1 MSRILPSWTGHFLG
15 HLQPEESTIS
25 GDQKAMRIKN
35 ISIQDFRSFNHF
47 ELKNLGRVNLLV
59 GTNNSGKT
67 TVLEAVNILMA
78 NGDFTAIWHTHLRR
92 GEDFYGERDPVTA
105 TLGRQVDIRR
115 LFRGHEIE
123 IGKHFQLS
131 AESDFG
137 GFAMVAKIDEY
148 RPAQQQLFDT
158 EPVPVESSEDLLPP
172 LSLTLHWLHGP
183 GKELSIPISRRG
195 GVSSDAI
202 RRSSGRIIGLET
214 YPIQFVTASSL
225 TADAV
230 ASMFEDI
237 VLTPEED
244 LVTEAMRIVEPDIE
258 RIASSGS
265 ERLSSSIR
273 AARRG
278 GILVRLKGIKDRVP
292 IGSMGDG
299 IWRMLGLA
307 LSAVQSGNGILLVD
321 EIDTGLHHTV
331 MEDMWKFL
339 YACSKRYNVQIIA
352 TTHSWDCYHSL
363 AVICRDY
370 ISDGSDVT
378 ISRIERG
385 REEAVAYTEQEIV
398 AAADR
403 DIEVR

>member
-1 MSRILPSWTGHFLG
+1 MRLKRLSLKEFRGFRRFELENLG
-15 HLQPEESTIS
+15 H
-25 GDQKAMRIKN
+25 
-35 ISIQDFRSFNHF
+35 
-47 ELKNLGRVNLLV
+47 VNLLV
-59 GTNNSGKT
+59 GTNNCGKT
-67 TVLEAVNILMA
+67 TVLEAINILAA
-78 NGDFTAIWHTHLRR
+78 NGDFAAIWFTLLRR
-92 GEDFYGERDPVTA
+92 GEDIYGERDPVTSGV
-105 TLGRQVDIRR
+105 GRQADIRR

-123 IGKHFQLS
+123 VGKYFEVS
-131 AESDFG
+131 AETDSG
-137 GFAMVAKIDEY
+137 GLVMVAKIDEY
-148 RPAQQQLFDT
+148 RSPQGQLF
-158 EPVPVESSEDLLPP
+158 EPEAQTGESPEELLPP
-172 LSLTLHWLHGP
+172 LSLSLHWMQKP
-183 GKELSIPISRRG
+183 VKELSIPISRRG
-195 GVSSDAI
+195 GISSDAI
-202 RRSSGRIIGLET
+202 RRYAGRVIGSES
-214 YPIQFVTASSL
+214 YPTRFITSSSL
-225 TADAV
+225 TTDIV

-244 LVTEAMRIVEPDIE
+244 LVTEALRMIEPDIE

-265 ERLSSSIR
+265 ERIRSGVR
-273 AARRG
+273 AAYRG

-307 LSAVQSGNGILLVD
+307 LAVVQSANGILLID

-331 MEDMWKFL
+331 MQEMWRFL
-339 YACSKRYNVQIIA
+339 YACSKQYSVQIIA

-370 ISDGSDVT
+370 VSEGSEVT

-385 REEAVAYTEQEIV
+385 REKAVNYSEQEIV

>member
-1 MSRILPSWTGHFLG
+1 
-15 HLQPEESTIS
+15 
-25 GDQKAMRIKN
+25 MRLKN
-35 ISIQDFRSFNHF
+35 VSIQNFRSFTRF

-67 TVLEAVNILMA
+67 TVLEAINILMA
-78 NGDFTAIWHTHLRR
+78 NGDFTAIWSTHMRR

-105 TLGRQVDIRR
+105 STGRQVDIRR

-123 IGKHFQLS
+123 VGMDFRLS

-137 GFAMVAKIDEY
+137 GFEMIATIDEY
-148 RPAQQQLFDT
+148 RPSQQQLFET
-158 EPVPVESSEDLLPP
+158 EPQPVESSEELLPP
-172 LSLTLHWLHGP
+172 LSLSLHWSRGP
-183 GKELSIPISRRG
+183 GKELNIPISRRG

-202 RRSSGRIIGLET
+202 RRNVGRTVGVDT
-214 YPIQFVTASSL
+214 CPILFVTASSL
-225 TADAV
+225 TADTV

-244 LVTEAMRIVEPDIE
+244 LVTDAMRIIEPDIE

-265 ERLSSSIR
+265 DRMRSGMRVAS
-273 AARRG
+273 RG

-307 LSAVQSGNGILLVD
+307 LAAVQSGNGILLVD

-339 YACSKRYNVQIIA
+339 HDCSKRYNVQIIA

-370 ISDGSDVT
+370 VSDGSEVT

-385 REEAVAYTEQEIV
+385 REEAVGYTEQEIV
-398 AAADR
+398 AVADR
-403 DIEVR
+403 AIEVR

>member
-1 MSRILPSWTGHFLG
+1 
-15 HLQPEESTIS
+15 
-25 GDQKAMRIKN
+25 MRLKK
-35 ISIQDFRSFNHF
+35 ISIEDFRSFSRF
-47 ELKNLGRVNLLV
+47 ELKDLGRVNLLV

-78 NGDFTAIWHTHLRR
+78 NGDFTAIWSTLLRR
-92 GEDFYGERDPVTA
+92 GEDLYGERDPVTA
-105 TLGRQVDIRR
+105 STGRQVDIRR

-123 IGKHFQLS
+123 IGKYFQLN
-131 AESDFG
+131 ADSDFG
-137 GFAMVAKIDEY
+137 GLSMIAKIDEY
-148 RPAQQQLFDT
+148 RPAQQQLFEM
-158 EPVPVESSEDLLPP
+158 EPQPVESSEELLTP
-172 LSLTLHWLHGP
+172 LSLSLHWSDGA
-183 GKELSIPISRRG
+183 GKELNIPISRRG

-202 RRSSGRIIGLET
+202 RRSAGRTVGVDT
-214 YPIQFVTASSL
+214 FPIRFITASSL

-230 ASMFEDI
+230 ASIFEDI

-244 LVTEAMRIVEPDIE
+244 LVTDAMRIIEPNIE

-265 ERLSSSIR
+265 ERLRSGLRVAS
-273 AARRG
+273 RG

-307 LSAVQSGNGILLVD
+307 LAVVQSRSGILLVD

-339 YACSKRYNVQIIA
+339 HGCSRRYNVQIIA

-370 ISDGSDVT
+370 ISDGSEVT

-385 REEAVAYTEQEIV
+385 REEAIGYTEQEIV
-398 AAADR
+398 AVADR

>member
-1 MSRILPSWTGHFLG
+1 
-15 HLQPEESTIS
+15 
-25 GDQKAMRIKN
+25 MRLKN
-35 ISIQDFRSFNHF
+35 IEIQNFRSFTRF

-59 GTNNSGKT
+59 GTNNSGKS
-67 TVLEAVNILMA
+67 TVLEAINILMS
-78 NGDFTAIWHTHLRR
+78 NGDFSAIWLAHIRR

-105 TLGRQVDIRR
+105 SYGRQVDIRR

-123 IGKHFQLS
+123 IGSHFNLS
-131 AESDFG
+131 ADTDLG
-137 GFAMVAKIDEY
+137 GFAMIAEIAEH

-158 EPVPVESSEDLLPP
+158 ESQPAESSEELLPP
-172 LSLTLHWLHGP
+172 LLLSLTWSNGRA
-183 GKELSIPISRRG
+183 KELNVPISRRG

-202 RRSSGRIIGLET
+202 RRSAGRSVGSEA

-225 TADAV
+225 NADAV

-244 LVTEAMRIVEPDIE
+244 LVTDALRIIEPGIE

-265 ERLSSSIR
+265 ERIR
-273 AARRG
+273 SGARVPARG

-307 LSAVQSGNGILLVD
+307 LAVVQSENGILLVD

-331 MEDMWKFL
+331 MEDMWRFL
-339 YACSKRYNVQIIA
+339 HACSNRYNVQIIA
-352 TTHSWDCYHSL
+352 TTHSRDCYHSL
-363 AVICRDY
+363 AVICRDN
-370 ISDGSDVT
+370 ISDGSEVT

-385 REEAVAYTEQEIV
+385 REEAVSYTEQEIV
-398 AAADR
+398 AVADR